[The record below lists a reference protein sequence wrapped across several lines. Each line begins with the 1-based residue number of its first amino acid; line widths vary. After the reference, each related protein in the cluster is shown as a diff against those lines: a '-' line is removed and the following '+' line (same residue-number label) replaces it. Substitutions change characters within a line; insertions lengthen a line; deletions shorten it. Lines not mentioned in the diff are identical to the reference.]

1 MPTRRQRGPNN
12 AWRTPLK
19 VKFTSSVL
27 SCHPVSSWRRDFSR
41 HSFVMQSTPK
51 VGDTIH
57 FRLFSGLN
65 EVGVIR
71 SILKTTSGL
80 KFRIEYGTGK
90 YIATVS
96 QDQIVPPSTEPK
108 DNIKF

>member
-1 MPTRRQRGPNN
+1 MQDAT
-12 AWRTPLK
+12 K
-19 VKFTSSVL
+19 V
-27 SCHPVSSWRRDFSR
+27 
-41 HSFVMQSTPK
+41 PK

-57 FRLFSGLN
+57 FRLSSGLN

-90 YIATVS
+90 YIATIGS
-96 QDQIVPPSTEPK
+96 DQINHPPDEPQNK
-108 DNIKF
+108 N

>member
-1 MPTRRQRGPNN
+1 
-12 AWRTPLK
+12 
-19 VKFTSSVL
+19 
-27 SCHPVSSWRRDFSR
+27 
-41 HSFVMQSTPK
+41 MQSTPK

-90 YIATVS
+90 YIATIS

-108 DNIKF
+108 DHIKF